1 MQNILVE
8 KDQSFIK
15 DFQVALESD
24 GPFTSWELFKLVYQA
39 ELTMLTTEFR
49 GLSVL
54 EYLPQIEFLPHQ
66 ITTAQQAIEQMNG
79 RAILA
84 DEVGLG
90 KTIEAGLILK
100 EYMLRGLVKKALIL
114 VPASLVTQWVQ
125 ELNEKFRIPA
135 IAYRKQYRWDQA
147 NVIVSSL
154 DTAKQTKHQ
163 KDILNIDY
171 DFLLIDEAHKLKNHK
186 TKNYKFA
193 RAIQKKYCLLLTAT
207 PVQNTLTEI
216 FNLVSILKPGFLG
229 HYQSFKEQFATKA
242 NESTAGEHFKMLIE
256 NIMIRHTRKETDLTK
271 TKRQIKTIWVTF
283 KPEELTTDRKSVV

>member
-79 RAILA
+79 RASLA

-114 VPASLVTQWVQ
+114 VPASLVNQWVK
-125 ELNEKFRIPA
+125 ELNDKFYIPA
-135 IAYRKQYRWDQA
+135 IAYRKNYECDQHD
-147 NVIVSSL
+147 IIISSI
-154 DTAKQTKHQ
+154 DTAKRSPHHDK
-163 KDILNIDY
+163 IV
-171 DFLLIDEAHKLKNHK
+171 
-186 TKNYKFA
+186 
-193 RAIQKKYCLLLTAT
+193 RASCRER
-207 PVQNTLTEI
+207 V
-216 FNLVSILKPGFLG
+216 
-229 HYQSFKEQFATKA
+229 H
-242 NESTAGEHFKMLIE
+242 
-256 NIMIRHTRKETDLTK
+256 
-271 TKRQIKTIWVTF
+271 
-283 KPEELTTDRKSVV
+283 